1 MKKNIF
7 YRIARKIYRTF
18 FKKKDVKEQYKS
30 LDKEDFYNKISKYD
44 LISFDIFD
52 TLVTRTL
59 YEPDDLFRIMADKLG
74 ISDFLDRRKKAEQE
88 AISKFNHDV
97 NLSEIYEC
105 YKELN
110 HISKKE
116 VDSIKNLEISLEI
129 LFIVPRVEMKEVFD
143 RLIKDK
149 KHVVLTSDMYLEK
162 DTILKMLKKCGYEKY
177 DEFYLSNELDA
188 RKDNKKIWK
197 HLDLSKKIVHIGDNR
212 VSDFEYPKEFGVDT
226 IKIESS
232 KELFKRTDLFLRMN
246 SLIENRSMS
255 DSIFLGLIINKN
267 LFNSPFSNLKVNDL
281 STFATAFY
289 APMVLEFIK
298 YIDNSSKKDDNLLFL
313 AREGYYLQ
321 DLYKYYVGKTKKKE
335 VNNLYFLASRK
346 STILPSIFKESDFEF
361 ILNNDYNGNIKTYF
375 EKNLELDYNDDDFE
389 IELPKDKLK
398 VLEVLKK
405 YKKDILEQSSKQ
417 RDNYIK
423 YVKNCIKNYEK
434 KNLVLVDLG
443 YSGTIQ
449 YNLSKMLNKELSGL
463 YLTNSS
469 NVKKYKKNKLNF
481 LFDNTSSDY
490 SSIYHYSLILE
501 YFFTAPFGQ
510 LQKFD
515 LDGDDVVPIFNNES
529 LDDDRVKNI
538 DLIKKQIIDYIDL
551 YLEINNQYSLN
562 INKDIMYSL
571 YCGLVECNMI
581 SYDVKDKFNYFD
593 AFSREEE
600 KNIFKTLNKY

>member
-423 YVKNCIKNYEK
+423 YVKYCIKNYEK

-501 YFFTAPFGQ
+501 YFFTAPFG
-510 LQKFD
+510 
-515 LDGDDVVPIFNNES
+515 
-529 LDDDRVKNI
+529 
-538 DLIKKQIIDYIDL
+538 
-551 YLEINNQYSLN
+551 
-562 INKDIMYSL
+562 
-571 YCGLVECNMI
+571 
-581 SYDVKDKFNYFD
+581 
-593 AFSREEE
+593 
-600 KNIFKTLNKY
+600 